1 MSEGGEVAV
10 PIESRALERYRL
22 IEPFL
27 RGARTLASIAGQAD
41 VNLRT
46 AQRWVDLYRRD
57 GLEALAQKQRV
68 DRGSKRAMSQKMV
81 ETIEGLALE
90 RPRVPISAIYRE
102 LQEFAAKTG
111 ERLPSYPAVYR
122 VVKAIPISLMTL
134 AHSGTRMY
142 CERFDLVHRR
152 EAARPNAI
160 WQADHAQLRIQLL
173 RENGTTG
180 KPWLTIVIDD
190 YSRAI
195 AGYYLGFE
203 PPSVLRTSLALRQAI
218 WRKTDARWP
227 ICGIPDVLYT
237 DNGSDF
243 TSRHMEYVAA
253 DLKMQLVFS
262 TPGQPRGRG
271 RIERFFRTVNEMLL
285 CTLDG
290 YAGKSR
296 RKPSLTLDAF
306 DALFKAFL
314 LHTYHCRPNKA
325 DELSPV
331 QRWEKGGFLPRML
344 DSLERLDLLL
354 VHEAKERKVRPD
366 GIHFHRL
373 RYLSPVLAAYV
384 GESITVR
391 YDPRDVGEVRV
402 FYRDKF
408 LCRAISAELTG
419 AVVPLR
425 EIVRSRNQR
434 RNELRGILKNRQQAV
449 DALLD
454 LKRGHV
460 SKEPDAN
467 STVAIQ
473 PAAPKL
479 KRYRN
484 E

>member
-1 MSEGGEVAV
+1 MAQEVG
-10 PIESRALERYRL
+10 SRS
-22 IEPFL
+22 L
-27 RGARTLASIAGQAD
+27 RSLDPTSCLPQ
-41 VNLRT
+41 T
-46 AQRWVDLYRRD
+46 
-57 GLEALAQKQRV
+57 
-68 DRGSKRAMSQKMV
+68 
-81 ETIEGLALE
+81 
-90 RPRVPISAIYRE
+90 
-102 LQEFAAKTG
+102 
-111 ERLPSYPAVYR
+111 LPSRCFVWCY
-122 VVKAIPISLMTL
+122 
-134 AHSGTRMY
+134 
-142 CERFDLVHRR
+142 
-152 EAARPNAI
+152 
-160 WQADHAQLRIQLL
+160 
-173 RENGTTG
+173 
-180 KPWLTIVIDD
+180 
-190 YSRAI
+190 
-195 AGYYLGFE
+195 
-203 PPSVLRTSLALRQAI
+203 
-218 WRKTDARWP
+218 
-227 ICGIPDVLYT
+227 
-237 DNGSDF
+237 GSDF

-271 RIERFFRTVNEMLL
+271 RIERFFRTVNEMFL

-325 DELSPV
+325 GELSPV

-344 DSLERLDLLL
+344 DSQERLDLLL

-473 PAAPKL
+473 PATPKL

>member
-1 MSEGGEVAV
+1 MGESGGAEATVGGHA
-10 PIESRALERYRL
+10 IERYRL
-22 IEPFL
+22 IEPYL
-27 RGARTLASIAGQAD
+27 QGARTLSWIAAQAE
-41 VNLRT
+41 VSLRT
-46 AQRWVDLYRRD
+46 AQRWVDQYRKH
-57 GLEALAQKQRV
+57 GLEALATKRRSDSGVRRVMSQRV
-68 DRGSKRAMSQKMV
+68 IEM
-81 ETIEGLALE
+81 IEGLALE
-90 RPRVPISAIYRE
+90 KPRIPVTAIYRE
-102 LQEFAAKTG
+102 LIEFTAKTG
-111 ERLPSYPAVYR
+111 ERLPSYQAVHR
-122 VVKAIPISLMTL
+122 VVQAIPVSLMTL
-134 AHSGTRMY
+134 AHSGSRVY

-152 EAARPNAI
+152 EAAKSNAI
-160 WQADHAQLRIQLL
+160 WQADHAQLRIRLL
-173 RENGTTG
+173 REDGTISR
-180 KPWLTIVIDD
+180 PWLTIVIDD

-195 AGYYLGFE
+195 AGYYLAFE

-218 WRKTDARWP
+218 WRKSDARWP
-227 ICGIPDVLYT
+227 ICGIPDILYT

-271 RIERFFRTVNEMLL
+271 RIERFFRSVNEMFL

-296 RKPSLTLDAF
+296 RKPSLTLEAF

-314 LHTYHCRPNKA
+314 LHTYHCKPNKA
-325 DELSPV
+325 DELSPT
-331 QRWEKGGFLPRML
+331 QRWEKGGFLPRMPV
-344 DSLERLDLLL
+344 SLEKLDLLL
-354 VHEAKERKVRPD
+354 IHEAKERKVRPD

-391 YDPRDVGEVRV
+391 YDPRDMGEVRV
-402 FYRDKF
+402 FYKDKF
-408 LCRAISAELTG
+408 LCRAISAELAG
-419 AVVPLR
+419 AIVPLR
-425 EIVRSRNQR
+425 EIVRSRKER
-434 RNELRGILKNRQQAV
+434 KSELRGILKSRQRAV
-449 DALLD
+449 DSLLD

-460 SKEPDAN
+460 PKEPDVN
-467 STVAIQ
+467 VTVPVQ

>member
-1 MSEGGEVAV
+1 
-10 PIESRALERYRL
+10 
-22 IEPFL
+22 
-27 RGARTLASIAGQAD
+27 
-41 VNLRT
+41 
-46 AQRWVDLYRRD
+46 
-57 GLEALAQKQRV
+57 
-68 DRGSKRAMSQKMV
+68 
-81 ETIEGLALE
+81 
-90 RPRVPISAIYRE
+90 
-102 LQEFAAKTG
+102 
-111 ERLPSYPAVYR
+111 
-122 VVKAIPISLMTL
+122 
-134 AHSGTRMY
+134 
-142 CERFDLVHRR
+142 
-152 EAARPNAI
+152 
-160 WQADHAQLRIQLL
+160 
-173 RENGTTG
+173 
-180 KPWLTIVIDD
+180 
-190 YSRAI
+190 
-195 AGYYLGFE
+195 
-203 PPSVLRTSLALRQAI
+203 
-218 WRKTDARWP
+218 
-227 ICGIPDVLYT
+227 
-237 DNGSDF
+237 
-243 TSRHMEYVAA
+243 MEYVAA

-271 RIERFFRTVNEMLL
+271 RVERFFRTVNEMFL

-296 RKPSLTLDAF
+296 RKPSLTLEAF

-331 QRWEKGGFLPRML
+331 QRWEKGAFLPRML

-434 RNELRGILKNRQQAV
+434 KNELRNILKNRQQAV

-460 SKEPDAN
+460 VKEPDAN

>member
-1 MSEGGEVAV
+1 MGEVGDATV
-10 PIESRALERYRL
+10 SAESRALERYRL
-22 IEPFL
+22 IEPYL
-27 RGARTLASIAGQAD
+27 QGARTLTSVAGQAE

-46 AQRWVDLYRRD
+46 AQRWVDLYRRH
-57 GLEALAQKQRV
+57 GLGALAHRQRA
-68 DRGSKRAMSQKMV
+68 DRGLKRAMSKRMV

-90 RPRVPISAIYRE
+90 KPRVPITAIYRE
-102 LQEFAAKTG
+102 LQEFATKTG

-122 VVKAIPISLMTL
+122 VVKGIPISLMTL
-134 AHSGTRMY
+134 AHGGSRMY

-160 WQADHAQLRIQLL
+160 WQADHAQLRIRLL
-173 RENGTTG
+173 REDGTSA

-218 WRKTDARWP
+218 WRKADARWP

-243 TSRHMEYVAA
+243 TSQHMEYVATY
-253 DLKMQLVFS
+253 LKMQLVFS

-271 RIERFFRTVNEMLL
+271 RIERFFRTVNEMFL

-296 RKPSLTLDAF
+296 RKPSLSLEAF
-306 DALFKAFL
+306 DALFKSFL
-314 LHTYHCRPNKA
+314 LHTYHCRTNKV
-325 DELSPV
+325 DELSHV
-331 QRWEKGGFLPRML
+331 QRWEKGGFLPRMP
-344 DSLERLDLLL
+344 DSLEKLDLLL

-402 FYRDKF
+402 FYRDRF

-419 AVVPLR
+419 AAVPLR
-425 EIVRSRNQR
+425 EIVRSRKQR
-434 RNELRGILKNRQQAV
+434 KSDLSFILKNRQLAV
-449 DALLD
+449 DALLN
-454 LKRGHV
+454 LKRGHIL
-460 SKEPDAN
+460 KEPDVN
-467 STVAIQ
+467 ITVPIQ
-473 PAAPKL
+473 TAAPRL